1 MAAEQRRSKAMIK
14 KEIIDFLNSTS
25 GQIDPKLDTY
35 SCGIIHRNCL
45 VLATSAKDIPRATVL
60 EFFNEG
66 LTLYIFGEPGG
77 KIANIKRNSH
87 VSAVVYEQPL
97 DHSRLQKS
105 LQIFGKAELISVRNN
120 AKLFRSKIKKW
131 NMETVMK
138 RIMFSMI
145 REKNLS
151 DEDAETFFK
160 KGVESLNVIKLSPH
174 HIILKEYHTDLSMK
188 KYEWKK

>member
-1 MAAEQRRSKAMIK
+1 MAAKHGNSKAMIK
-14 KEIIDFLNSTS
+14 KEIIDFLNSSS
-25 GQIDPKLDTY
+25 GQIDPKLGKY

-66 LTLYIFGEPGG
+66 LTIYIFGEPGG
-77 KIANIKRNSH
+77 KIANIKRNSQ

-97 DHSRLQKS
+97 DHSRLQKN
-105 LQIFGKAELISVRNN
+105 LQIFGKADLINVRNN
-120 AKLFRSKIKKW
+120 ARLFRSKIKKW
-131 NMETVMK
+131 NIETVMK

-151 DEDAETFFK
+151 DEEAEKFFK
-160 KGVESLNVIKLSPH
+160 KGVESLNVIKISPH

>member
-1 MAAEQRRSKAMIK
+1 MAAKHGNSKAMIK
-14 KEIIDFLNSTS
+14 KEIIDFLNSSS
-25 GQIDPKLDTY
+25 GQIDPKLGKY

-66 LTLYIFGEPGG
+66 LTIYIFGEPGG
-77 KIANIKRNSH
+77 KIANIKRNSQ

-105 LQIFGKAELISVRNN
+105 LQIFGKADLINVRNN
-120 AKLFRSKIKKW
+120 ARLFRSKIKKW
-131 NMETVMK
+131 NIETVMK

-151 DEDAETFFK
+151 DEEAENFFK
-160 KGVESLNVIKLSPH
+160 KGVESLNVIKISPN

>member
-1 MAAEQRRSKAMIK
+1 MAAKQGKSKTMIK
-14 KEIIDFLNSTS
+14 KEIIHFLNSTS
-25 GQIDPKLDTY
+25 GQIDPKLGTY

-105 LQIFGKAELISVRNN
+105 LQIFGKAELINVRNN
-120 AKLFRSKIKKW
+120 TKLFRSKIRKW

-160 KGVESLNVIKLSPH
+160 KGVESLNVIKISPH